1 MAIDTETLKK
11 MLKDPADHFTSPAEV
26 LTHSDLNHEQKQ
38 SILESWK
45 VDEQELAKATEEN
58 MGRMLPPA
66 LRPGI
71 QWVPGRRQHQHT
83 GITGQIRLP
92 SHAGPQALRGKVR
105 RPAAS
110 PH

>member
-58 MGRMLPPA
+58 MGRSDSNLLAEVSEA
-66 LRPGI
+66 LEKLDP
-71 QWVPGRRQHQHT
+71 
-83 GITGQIRLP
+83 
-92 SHAGPQALRGKVR
+92 
-105 RPAAS
+105 
-110 PH
+110 